1 MAKISA
7 VFAREILNSRGNPTI
22 ETTMWANDNQVGV
35 VASIPSGAS
44 TGKHEAV
51 ELRDQDPNRFNGKG
65 VIKAVDNVNQVIS
78 KYIIGKDPTKQNEI
92 DQLLLNLDGTKN
104 KSRLGANTI
113 LSISQAVC
121 ELGAKVSSL
130 PTYAYLSAKYGLHQP
145 TAQNLPTPFFNLIN
159 GGKHGA
165 DNLDFQEFHLVPSS
179 RFDFK
184 TSLQIGDEIYHQI
197 RHVLKE
203 KKANLGFGDE
213 GGYIPNLHS
222 NKDALEILL
231 QAISATPYQPGK
243 DVFLGLDLAA
253 SVFHQNGEY
262 HIRDR
267 KEPYSTHD
275 FINLLIDLKK
285 KYYIFALEDPLEED
299 SWDDWSSLTSLM
311 GQDTLIIGDDLLVTN
326 RTRLEEAIKKKA
338 CNTVLIKPNQI
349 GTISETVSFIKLAK
363 ENKMA
368 SVVSHR
374 SGDTNEDFLAD
385 FAVGLGA
392 EFVKF
397 GAPSRGERVIKY
409 NRLSLI
415 QDRLTRPNSTP
426 KGE

>member
-7 VFAREILNSRGNPTI
+7 IFAREILDSRGYPTI
-22 ETTMWANDNQVGV
+22 ETTIWADNNKIGV

-51 ELRDQDPNRFNGKG
+51 ELRDQDPNRFDGKG
-65 VIKAVDNVNQVIS
+65 VIKAVANVNQAIS
-78 KYIIGKDPTKQNEI
+78 KYLIGKDPTKQNDI
-92 DQLLLNLDGTKN
+92 DQLLLDLDGTNN

-121 ELGAKVSSL
+121 ELGAKASSL
-130 PTYAYLSAKYGLHQP
+130 STYAYLSTKYGLHKP
-145 TAQNLPTPFFNLIN
+145 TAQNLPTPFFNVIN
-159 GGKHGA
+159 GGKHGVG
-165 DNLDFQEFHLVPSS
+165 NLDFQEFHLVPSS

-184 TSLQIGDEIYHQI
+184 TSLQIGSEIYHQI
-197 RHVLKE
+197 RDVLKE
-203 KKANLGFGDE
+203 KKANFGLGDE
-213 GGYIPNLHS
+213 GGYTPNLHS
-222 NKDALEILL
+222 NKDALEILT
-231 QAISATPYQPGK
+231 QAISTTPYQIGK

-267 KEPYSTHD
+267 KESFSSRD
-275 FINLLIDLKK
+275 FINFLIDLKK
-285 KYYIFALEDPLEED
+285 RYHLFALEDPLEED
-299 SWDDWSSLTSLM
+299 SWDEWSNLTSQM

-326 RTRLEEAIKKKA
+326 KTRLEQAIKKRA

-374 SGDTNEDFLAD
+374 SGDTNENFLAD
-385 FAVGLGA
+385 FAVGIGA
-392 EFVKF
+392 DFVKF

-409 NRLSLI
+409 NRLSSI
-415 QDRLTRPNSTP
+415 QDYLTQPNL
-426 KGE
+426 KNE